1 MEKFSTSKD
10 GYNKEEVNKFVND
23 VVTEV
28 ESMLNKMKQK
38 DKEISELTKS
48 LEKYDNLEL
57 VLNKTILMAED
68 SSNQMKKLAKE
79 EADNLINDAKKNAS
93 RIVNEALMQAEKT
106 ELESIRLKR
115 NIITFKKKLKVL
127 LEQQMER
134 LIILN
139 IILNMKILM
148 TIFILCQLER
158 KHIKNIL
165 NL

>member
-28 ESMLNKMKQK
+28 ESMLDKMKQK

-68 SSNQMKKLAKE
+68 SSNQMKKLARE

-127 LEQQMER
+127 LEQQIDLADE
-134 LIILN
+134 ID
-139 IILNMKILM
+139 KIDLDD
-148 TIFILCQLER
+148 
-158 KHIKNIL
+158 N
-165 NL
+165 N

>member
-48 LEKYDNLEL
+48 LEKYENLEL

-127 LEQQMER
+127 LEQQIDLADE
-134 LIILN
+134 IDKIDLN
-139 IILNMKILM
+139 DN
-148 TIFILCQLER
+148 
-158 KHIKNIL
+158 N
-165 NL
+165 

>member
-68 SSNQMKKLAKE
+68 SSNQMKKLARE

-93 RIVNEALMQAEKT
+93 RIVNEALKQAEKT

-127 LEQQMER
+127 LEQQIDLADE
-134 LIILN
+134 ID
-139 IILNMKILM
+139 KIDLDD
-148 TIFILCQLER
+148 
-158 KHIKNIL
+158 N
-165 NL
+165 N

>member
-28 ESMLNKMKQK
+28 ESMLNKMKKK

-127 LEQQMER
+127 LEQQIDLADE
-134 LIILN
+134 ID
-139 IILNMKILM
+139 KIDLD
-148 TIFILCQLER
+148 
-158 KHIKNIL
+158 N
-165 NL
+165 NN

>member
-10 GYNKEEVNKFVND
+10 GYNKEEVNKFAND

-93 RIVNEALMQAEKT
+93 SIVNEALMQAEKT

-127 LEQQMER
+127 LEQQIDLADE
-134 LIILN
+134 ID
-139 IILNMKILM
+139 KIDLDD
-148 TIFILCQLER
+148 
-158 KHIKNIL
+158 N
-165 NL
+165 N

>member
-57 VLNKTILMAED
+57 VLNKTILMAEE

-127 LEQQMER
+127 LEQQIDLADE
-134 LIILN
+134 ID
-139 IILNMKILM
+139 KIDLDD
-148 TIFILCQLER
+148 
-158 KHIKNIL
+158 N
-165 NL
+165 N

>member
-57 VLNKTILMAED
+57 VQLNSFGCGLDAVTTEQVQEILNEKSKIYTVIKIDEGNNLGA
-68 SSNQMKKLAKE
+68 AK
-79 EADNLINDAKKNAS
+79 
-93 RIVNEALMQAEKT
+93 
-106 ELESIRLKR
+106 IRLR
-115 NIITFKKKLKVL
+115 SLKAA
-127 LEQQMER
+127 
-134 LIILN
+134 
-139 IILNMKILM
+139 MK
-148 TIFILCQLER
+148 ER
-158 KHIKNIL
+158 KENNTECDSKFKGE
-165 NL
+165 

>member
-106 ELESIRLKR
+106 ELESIRLKK

-127 LEQQMER
+127 LEQQIDLADE
-134 LIILN
+134 ID
-139 IILNMKILM
+139 KIDLDD
-148 TIFILCQLER
+148 
-158 KHIKNIL
+158 N
-165 NL
+165 N

>member
-23 VVTEV
+23 VFTEV

-127 LEQQMER
+127 LEQQIDLADE
-134 LIILN
+134 ID
-139 IILNMKILM
+139 KIDLDD
-148 TIFILCQLER
+148 
-158 KHIKNIL
+158 N
-165 NL
+165 N

>member
-127 LEQQMER
+127 LEQQVDLADE
-134 LIILN
+134 ID
-139 IILNMKILM
+139 KIDLDD
-148 TIFILCQLER
+148 
-158 KHIKNIL
+158 N
-165 NL
+165 N

>member
-1 MEKFSTSKD
+1 
-10 GYNKEEVNKFVND
+10 
-23 VVTEV
+23 
-28 ESMLNKMKQK
+28 MLNKMKQK

-127 LEQQMER
+127 LEQQIDLADE
-134 LIILN
+134 ID
-139 IILNMKILM
+139 KIDLDD
-148 TIFILCQLER
+148 
-158 KHIKNIL
+158 N
-165 NL
+165 N

>member
-79 EADNLINDAKKNAS
+79 EADNLINDAKKNAF
-93 RIVNEALMQAEKT
+93 LT
-106 ELESIRLKR
+106 EVKSLYNTASSKYISESLKGNKLSEINPND
-115 NIITFKKKLKVL
+115 NICNVFLSSY
-127 LEQQMER
+127 
-134 LIILN
+134 
-139 IILNMKILM
+139 
-148 TIFILCQLER
+148 
-158 KHIKNIL
+158 
-165 NL
+165 

>member
-57 VLNKTILMAED
+57 
-68 SSNQMKKLAKE
+68 
-79 EADNLINDAKKNAS
+79 LIK
-93 RIVNEALMQAEKT
+93 
-106 ELESIRLKR
+106 
-115 NIITFKKKLKVL
+115 
-127 LEQQMER
+127 
-134 LIILN
+134 
-139 IILNMKILM
+139 
-148 TIFILCQLER
+148 
-158 KHIKNIL
+158 
-165 NL
+165 

>member
-48 LEKYDNLEL
+48 LEKYENLEL

-127 LEQQMER
+127 LEQQIDLADE
-134 LIILN
+134 ID
-139 IILNMKILM
+139 KIDLDD
-148 TIFILCQLER
+148 
-158 KHIKNIL
+158 N
-165 NL
+165 N

>member
-23 VVTEV
+23 VITEV

-48 LEKYDNLEL
+48 LEKYNNLEL

-127 LEQQMER
+127 LEQQIDLADEIDKIDLDRSEER
-134 LIILN
+134 
-139 IILNMKILM
+139 
-148 TIFILCQLER
+148 R
-158 KHIKNIL
+158 
-165 NL
+165 

>member
-115 NIITFKKKLKVL
+115 NIITFKKKLLRKKL
-127 LEQQMER
+127 NKINFK
-134 LIILN
+134 IIYASVCSN
-139 IILNMKILM
+139 
-148 TIFILCQLER
+148 
-158 KHIKNIL
+158 
-165 NL
+165 

>member
-10 GYNKEEVNKFVND
+10 GYNKGEVNKFVND

-68 SSNQMKKLAKE
+68 SSNQMKKLARE

-127 LEQQMER
+127 LEQQIDLADE
-134 LIILN
+134 ID
-139 IILNMKILM
+139 KIDLDD
-148 TIFILCQLER
+148 
-158 KHIKNIL
+158 N
-165 NL
+165 N

>member
-23 VVTEV
+23 VVTQV

-68 SSNQMKKLAKE
+68 SSNQMKKLARE

-127 LEQQMER
+127 LEQQIDLADE
-134 LIILN
+134 ID
-139 IILNMKILM
+139 KIDLDD
-148 TIFILCQLER
+148 
-158 KHIKNIL
+158 N
-165 NL
+165 N

>member
-127 LEQQMER
+127 LEQQIDLADE
-134 LIILN
+134 IDKIDLN
-139 IILNMKILM
+139 DN
-148 TIFILCQLER
+148 
-158 KHIKNIL
+158 N
-165 NL
+165 

>member
-1 MEKFSTSKD
+1 
-10 GYNKEEVNKFVND
+10 
-23 VVTEV
+23 
-28 ESMLNKMKQK
+28 MLNKMKQK

-57 VLNKTILMAED
+57 VLNKTILMDED

-93 RIVNEALMQAEKT
+93 CIINEALLQADKT

-127 LEQQMER
+127 LEQQIDLADE
-134 LIILN
+134 ID
-139 IILNMKILM
+139 KIDLDD
-148 TIFILCQLER
+148 
-158 KHIKNIL
+158 N
-165 NL
+165 